1 MNFSASKYAGLP
13 PPGRVERLFILVS
26 LLLVTQALTPLIALG
41 GSDADALGDS
51 NTATMLS
58 ALLIYCIAFLYLM
71 RRPMAMVDTAR
82 DDLLLLAM
90 FLLPVA
96 SVIWS
101 VDREISFRR
110 VVALVMTGV
119 YCIYIARR
127 LSPRDFLRYLLLALF
142 AGGVA
147 SLLYTAIDPHDAIE
161 HGAVNTGSWQGVY
174 GHKAILGRI
183 AAVAVTV
190 SVYVRPRFTWERV
203 MRWATIAIFVFL
215 SIKSQSRASW
225 LMMIGGVAFMFL
237 IAIVRN
243 HRLSAGIKLSIAMLC
258 GLSVVAM
265 VAMNWVAILGDVGRD
280 ATYSGRTT
288 LWTGAIA
295 VANAHH
301 PILGAGYKAFWTAT
315 GAAGV
320 RDYVQDWLRLPSH
333 GHNGYLDVWLDLGYP
348 GAVLFGLFL
357 LVMITRLTRRILR
370 EPGEPVWAAFAIF
383 FFVFI
388 LNNGSVSVAFK
399 HTDIAWICAVL
410 TGLYTRGCVDAR
422 LPVFSRGER
431 RRLHVVMPAPSAVQ
445 PAYRPRPVLR
455 PHPAR
460 LAEAQ

>member
-1 MNFSASKYAGLP
+1 MKPAPTSLSLP
-13 PPGRVERLFILVS
+13 PPGRWERAFIIVS

-41 GSDADALGDS
+41 GTDADALGDS

-58 ALLIYCIAFLYLM
+58 ALAIYCVAFFLLM
-71 RRPMAMVDTAR
+71 RRPIAMVDTAR

-96 SVIWS
+96 SVVWS
-101 VDREISFRR
+101 VDKSVSFRR

-142 AGGVA
+142 LGGIM
-147 SLLYTAIDPHDAIE
+147 SLAYTVIDPRDAIE
-161 HGAVNTGSWQGVY
+161 HSAVNTGSWKGVY

-183 AAVAVTV
+183 AALAVTV
-190 SVYVRPRFTWERV
+190 SVYVRPRHVWEGP
-203 MRWATIAIFVFL
+203 MRWATIAMFIFL
-215 SIKSQSRASW
+215 SVESQSRASW
-225 LMMIGGVAFMFL
+225 LMMLGGIGFMVL

-243 HRLSAGIKLSIAMLC
+243 RRLSSGIKLTVAVLC
-258 GLSVVAM
+258 GLAFVGLVATSWDYLL
-265 VAMNWVAILGDVGRD
+265 ADVGRD

-301 PILGAGYKAFWTAT
+301 PILGAGYRAFWTAT

-320 RDYVQDWLRLPSH
+320 RDYIQDWFRVPSH
-333 GHNGYLDVWLDLGYP
+333 GHNGYLDVWLELGYA
-348 GAVLFGLFL
+348 GVALFAVFL
-357 LVMITRLTRRILR
+357 VAMIVRLTRRILR
-370 EPGEPVWAAFAIF
+370 EPAEPVWAAFAIF

-388 LNNGSVSVAFK
+388 LNNFSISVAFK
-399 HTDIAWICAVL
+399 HTDIAWICAIL
-410 TGLYTRGCVDAR
+410 TGLYTRACVDTR
-422 LPVFSRGER
+422 LPVFSRTER
-431 RRLHVVMPAPSAVQ
+431 RRLHLVIPAAVAGHHA
-445 PAYRPRPVLR
+445 PAGL
-455 PHPAR
+455 AR
-460 LAEAQ
+460 LAQAQ

>member
-1 MNFSASKYAGLP
+1 MKPAPTSLSLP
-13 PPGRVERLFILVS
+13 PPGRWERAFIIVS

-41 GSDADALGDS
+41 GTDADALGDS

-58 ALLIYCIAFLYLM
+58 ALAIYCVAFFLLM
-71 RRPMAMVDTAR
+71 RRPIAMVDTAR

-96 SVIWS
+96 SVVWS
-101 VDREISFRR
+101 VDKSVSFRR

-142 AGGVA
+142 LGGIM
-147 SLLYTAIDPHDAIE
+147 SLAYTVIDPRDAIE
-161 HGAVNTGSWQGVY
+161 HSAVNTGSWKGVY

-183 AAVAVTV
+183 AALAVTV
-190 SVYVRPRFTWERV
+190 SVYVRPRHVWEGP
-203 MRWATIAIFVFL
+203 MRWATIAMFIFL
-215 SIKSQSRASW
+215 SVESQSRASW
-225 LMMIGGVAFMFL
+225 LMMLGGIGFMVL

-243 HRLSAGIKLSIAMLC
+243 RRLSSGIKLTVAVLC
-258 GLSVVAM
+258 GLAFVGLVVTSWDYLLA
-265 VAMNWVAILGDVGRD
+265 DVGRD

-301 PILGAGYKAFWTAT
+301 PILGAGYRAFWTAT

-320 RDYVQDWLRLPSH
+320 RDYIQDWFRVPSH
-333 GHNGYLDVWLDLGYP
+333 GHNGYLDVWLELGYA
-348 GAVLFGLFL
+348 GVALFAVFL
-357 LVMITRLTRRILR
+357 VAMIVRLTRRILR
-370 EPGEPVWAAFAIF
+370 EPAEPVWAAFAIF

-388 LNNGSVSVAFK
+388 LNNFSISVAFK
-399 HTDIAWICAVL
+399 HTDIAWICAIL
-410 TGLYTRGCVDAR
+410 TGLYTRACVDTR
-422 LPVFSRGER
+422 LPVFSRTER
-431 RRLHVVMPAPSAVQ
+431 RRLHLVIPAAVAGHHA
-445 PAYRPRPVLR
+445 PAGL
-455 PHPAR
+455 AR
-460 LAEAQ
+460 LAQAQ